1 MLDVAIRKRL
11 GAFQLDATF
20 ALEEGGIT
28 ALFGRSG
35 SGKTSTI
42 LAMAGLLT
50 PDAGHIR
57 IGERVLF
64 DSATGTNVPTHR
76 RRLGY
81 VFQESRLFPHLSVKG
96 NLLYGYHRAPAEARR
111 IEPEQVIALLGME
124 ALLER
129 RPQQLSGGE
138 RQRVAI
144 GRALLAQPEILLMD
158 EPLASLDAP
167 RKRQLLPYIE
177 RLRDELHLAIV
188 YVSHSLDEVARLAQ
202 QVAVFEAG
210 RVVATGTPR
219 ELSERIE
226 LRELFGDYEA
236 GVWLEARVVS
246 QDRQWQLTTL
256 GLGNP
261 ASPGTE
267 LRVPGLQGTPG
278 DRVRVHLRERD
289 VSIALHPPEGVSIQN
304 VLPGEVV
311 ELQEQSGPFA
321 EVKLRIG
328 DQDGSVVVARIT
340 RESAQRLALR
350 VGTRAWALVKSVS
363 LEAPPER

>member
-1 MLDVAIRKRL
+1 MTD
-11 GAFQLDATF
+11 F
-20 ALEEGGIT
+20 
-28 ALFGRSG
+28 
-35 SGKTSTI
+35 
-42 LAMAGLLT
+42 
-50 PDAGHIR
+50 
-57 IGERVLF
+57 
-64 DSATGTNVPTHR
+64 
-76 RRLGY
+76 
-81 VFQESRLFPHLSVKG
+81 ES
-96 NLLYGYHRAPAEARR
+96 
-111 IEPEQVIALLGME
+111 
-124 ALLER
+124 
-129 RPQQLSGGE
+129 
-138 RQRVAI
+138 
-144 GRALLAQPEILLMD
+144 
-158 EPLASLDAP
+158 
-167 RKRQLLPYIE
+167 
-177 RLRDELHLAIV
+177 
-188 YVSHSLDEVARLAQ
+188 
-202 QVAVFEAG
+202 
-210 RVVATGTPR
+210 VVATGTPR

-278 DRVRVHLRERD
+278 DRLRVHLRERD
-289 VSIALHPPEGVSIQN
+289 VSIALHPPGGVSIQN

-328 DQDGSVVVARIT
+328 GQDGSVVVARIT
-340 RESAQRLALR
+340 RESAQRLALG